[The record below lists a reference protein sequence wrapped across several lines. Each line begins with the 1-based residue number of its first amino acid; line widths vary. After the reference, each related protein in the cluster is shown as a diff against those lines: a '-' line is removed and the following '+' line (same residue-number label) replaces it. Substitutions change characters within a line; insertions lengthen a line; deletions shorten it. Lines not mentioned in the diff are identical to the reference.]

1 MFNTVIY
8 AISGVFYGVPIM
20 IYSILYSIIE
30 NLSLDKLHEQNI
42 SSSAFLFSKT
52 KPTELLK
59 FVKND
64 LNRGAI
70 SWEGIGEYDKTKTY
84 ITYLAL
90 TRYELHKLEKYIE
103 VTKQDIFLVKNDF
116 VGVDGDFAKRLSK

>member
-1 MFNTVIY
+1 M
-8 AISGVFYGVPIM
+8 
-20 IYSILYSIIE
+20 
-30 NLSLDKLHEQNI
+30 
-42 SSSAFLFSKT
+42 
-52 KPTELLK
+52 LK

-64 LNRGAI
+64 LNRGAT

-103 VTKQDIFLVKNDF
+103 NTKQDIFLVKNDF